1 MNRCHPLLKV
11 LSVIFCVAYP
21 FVIFGMLDSGV
32 SSRSLG
38 VFVALFAVC
47 NFLGYGKKYV
57 AVFGFLLSLFLVV
70 FENVLFLKVYPVMMN
85 FLVAITFILSLKKQR
100 PIIEQFALKMGY
112 LIDEQ
117 GRKYARKST
126 VVWSIF
132 LSCNFAASFITLFLP
147 LRIWTLYNGL
157 ISYVLIGIAFIIEF
171 FSHRRQVARC

>member
-11 LSVIFCVAYP
+11 LGVVFCIAYP

-32 SSRSLG
+32 SLRSLG
-38 VFVALFAVC
+38 VFAALFAVC
-47 NFLGYGKKYV
+47 NFWGNGKRYV
-57 AVFGFLLSLFLVV
+57 AVFGFLLSLFLVI
-70 FENVLFLKVYPVMMN
+70 FEDILFLKVYPVIMN
-85 FLVAITFILSLKKQR
+85 FLVTITFIFSLKKQR

-126 VVWSIF
+126 IAWSIF
-132 LSCNFAASFITLFLP
+132 LSCNFVASFVTLFLP

-157 ISYVLIGIAFIIEF
+157 ISYVLIGIAFVIEF
-171 FSHRRQVARC
+171 FLHRQQVAKC